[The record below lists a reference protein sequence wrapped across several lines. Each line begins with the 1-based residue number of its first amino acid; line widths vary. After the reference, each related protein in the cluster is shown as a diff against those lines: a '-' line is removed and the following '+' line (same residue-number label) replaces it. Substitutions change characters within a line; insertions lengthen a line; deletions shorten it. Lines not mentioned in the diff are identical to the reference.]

1 MAEEKNAVETAKPK
15 KEKTPKAQKEKGKIA
30 KFFADLKSERK
41 KITWY
46 SKKDTMKSSALV
58 IGVLVVFAA
67 VIFGVDWC
75 FANLI
80 ALLAKLG

>member
-1 MAEEKNAVETAKPK
+1 MAEEKNTVVETKKEKSPKPK
-15 KEKTPKAQKEKGKIA
+15 KEKSHKIS

-46 SKKDTMKSSALV
+46 SKKDTLKSTALV
-58 IGVLVVFAA
+58 IGVMVVFAIVLGA
-67 VIFGVDWC
+67 VDWS
-75 FANLI
+75 FNSLI

>member
-15 KEKTPKAQKEKGKIA
+15 KEKPQKPKKEKGKIA

-46 SKKDTMKSSALV
+46 SKKDTLKSSGLV
-58 IGVLVVFAA
+58 IGVLVICAIA
-67 VIFGVDWC
+67 IFGVDWC
-75 FANLI
+75 FAQLI
-80 ALLAKLG
+80 ALLAKIG